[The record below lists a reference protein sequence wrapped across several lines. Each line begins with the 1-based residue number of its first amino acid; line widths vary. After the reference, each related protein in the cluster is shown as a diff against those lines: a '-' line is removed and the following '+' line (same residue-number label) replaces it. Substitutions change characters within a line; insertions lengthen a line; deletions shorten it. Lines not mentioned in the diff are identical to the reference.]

1 MKRITPLFLALL
13 VATAAHAQ
21 SSEPVDL
28 SSEEIIAL
36 IKGKNIATENTRW
49 GSVSLKFEEDGIV
62 YANGSNFSSSGKW
75 KVVEGKL
82 CMEGRRFDYEGC
94 GAVRRSGEQIQHFW
108 PSGSLHFHFRAL

>member
-1 MKRITPLFLALL
+1 MKRIAPICLALL
-13 VATAAHAQ
+13 VSTAIQAQ

-36 IKGKNIATENTRW
+36 LKGKNIATENTRW
-49 GSVSLKFEEDGIV
+49 GSVSLKFEEDGTV
-62 YANGSNFSSSGKW
+62 YANSPNFSSSGKW

-94 GAVRRSGEQIQHFW
+94 GAVRKAGEQIQHFW
-108 PSGSLHFHFRAL
+108 PSGSLHFHFRAS